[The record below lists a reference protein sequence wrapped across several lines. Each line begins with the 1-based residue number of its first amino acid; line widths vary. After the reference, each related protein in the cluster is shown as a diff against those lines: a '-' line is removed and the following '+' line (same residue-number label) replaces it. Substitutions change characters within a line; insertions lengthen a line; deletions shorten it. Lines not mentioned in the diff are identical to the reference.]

1 MNKHIFHLASLL
13 LIVALLAGCGN
24 APAAETAAT
33 EQATVSTEAPATQQ
47 TTIPTEAPATQQT
60 TVPNETEA
68 GEDIVYEGDASS
80 YYIDEV
86 YAEQIA
92 RYHTALS
99 EKWDEETYF
108 DNGLSALP
116 FYYYEG
122 NPLENV
128 GFGFVD
134 LDNDGHWE
142 LIIGAILNA
151 ENDPAVFEIW
161 TLVDGEPV
169 MLAQGGSRNRYVLQY
184 VEEDRMWYV
193 VNEGSNG
200 AANSATYYLMLN
212 EGKFE
217 VVQGVILDA
226 IADEENP
233 WFLTYDLDWDVSNDE
248 PIDEA
253 TANAILE
260 SNRELYTA
268 LELFPYIFY

>member
-1 MNKHIFHLASLL
+1 MKRLL
-13 LIVALLAGCGN
+13 SMLVVIVWLTSMFAGCGKASDVEAN
-24 APAAETAAT
+24 
-33 EQATVSTEAPATQQ
+33 VTEAPAVDTV
-47 TTIPTEAPATQQT
+47 PATEAPSTEPAPT
-60 TVPNETEA
+60 ETEA
-68 GEDIVYEGDASS
+68 DVAYEGDAAS

-86 YAEQIA
+86 YHEQIA
-92 RYHTALS
+92 RYATALS
-99 EKWDEETYF
+99 EQWEEGKYF
-108 DNGLSALP
+108 ENELSALP
-116 FYYYEG
+116 YYYYEG

-151 ENDPAVFEIW
+151 ETDPTVFEIW
-161 TLVDGEPV
+161 TLADGEPV

-193 VNEGSNG
+193 VNESANG
-200 AANSATYYLMLN
+200 AANSATYYLTLN

-217 VVQGVILDA
+217 VVQGIILDA
-226 IADEENP
+226 RADEENP
-233 WFLTYDLDWDVSNDE
+233 WFLTYDLDWDTSNDE

-253 TANAILE
+253 TAIAIME
-260 SNRELYTA
+260 SNRKYYTA